1 MLRLDRRAI
10 ANVCGRTGNSIRNER
25 TMTSLKDTIRQTG
38 RSPIFRV
45 SWSEAKLAELR
56 REGAR
61 KIQLAATQRQAQF
74 DLHLSWAKLLDL
86 ITDPVIISHHADVF
100 AEDSFQLVETRLYP
114 KPPQAGENW
123 HIDFHQLL
131 YYKPSLL
138 DSDLDD
144 FHSVTTWLALADVP
158 AEMGPL
164 QFIHYKHVDVRRLVR
179 MQRNQLMR
187 YREECRREAE
197 RLHDHVETL
206 PMKAGE
212 FCMFDPRNLHTGAA
226 NRTNDLRLGLV
237 LRYCASHVRVDPRFS
252 KTGSPEILHIRNGKV
267 SSRVGNSRS

>member
-1 MLRLDRRAI
+1 VPGPVRAALFDSLRSFSKTPLMVSFSLRQRIFFTSPADTRPVSFHLSQFVVVRDPKQFSTLQQTPNKLRCVVFPVMLRLGSRAI
-10 ANVCGRTGNSIRNER
+10 INVCGRTGNSIRNER

-45 SWSEAKLAELR
+45 SWSKAKLAELR

-74 DLHLSWAKLLDL
+74 DRHLSWAKLLDL

-114 KPPQAGENW
+114 KPPQAGEDW
-123 HIDFHQLL
+123 HIDFYQLL

-138 DSDLDD
+138 DSDLGD

-158 AEMGPL
+158 VEMGP
-164 QFIHYKHVDVRRLVR
+164 
-179 MQRNQLMR
+179 
-187 YREECRREAE
+187 
-197 RLHDHVETL
+197 
-206 PMKAGE
+206 
-212 FCMFDPRNLHTGAA
+212 
-226 NRTNDLRLGLV
+226 
-237 LRYCASHVRVDPRFS
+237 
-252 KTGSPEILHIRNGKV
+252 
-267 SSRVGNSRS
+267 

>member
-1 MLRLDRRAI
+1 MSRTTY
-10 ANVCGRTGNSIRNER
+10 CGKQSHRGR

-45 SWSEAKLAELR
+45 SWPEAKLAELR

-61 KIQLAATQRQAQF
+61 KIQLAATQRQAQI

-114 KPPQAGENW
+114 KPPQRGENW
-123 HIDFHQLL
+123 HIDFQQLL
-131 YYKPSLL
+131 YYMPNLL

-164 QFIHYKHVDVRRLVR
+164 QFIHYKHVDVKRLVR
-179 MQRNQLMR
+179 MQR
-187 YREECRREAE
+187 
-197 RLHDHVETL
+197 
-206 PMKAGE
+206 
-212 FCMFDPRNLHTGAA
+212 
-226 NRTNDLRLGLV
+226 
-237 LRYCASHVRVDPRFS
+237 
-252 KTGSPEILHIRNGKV
+252 
-267 SSRVGNSRS
+267 

>member
-1 MLRLDRRAI
+1 MI
-10 ANVCGRTGNSIRNER
+10 
-25 TMTSLKDTIRQTG
+25 SLKDTIRQTG

-45 SWSEAKLAELR
+45 SWSKAKLAELR

-61 KIQLAATQRQAQF
+61 KIQLAATQRQAQI

-114 KPPQAGENW
+114 KPPQSGPYW
-123 HIDFHQLL
+123 HIDSYQLMHF
-131 YYKPSLL
+131 KPSLL

-158 AEMGPL
+158 AEMGPI

-179 MQRNQLMR
+179 MRRNRPIR

-226 NRTNDLRLGLV
+226 NRSNDLRLGLV
-237 LRYCASHVRVDPRFS
+237 LRYCASHVRVDRGFLRLEVQRFCTS
-252 KTGSPEILHIRNGKV
+252 GTEK
-267 SSRVGNSRS
+267 

>member
-114 KPPQAGENW
+114 KPPQSGPTG
-123 HIDFHQLL
+123 ISI
-131 YYKPSLL
+131 PTSLCTL
-138 DSDLDD
+138 SQAFLT
-144 FHSVTTWLALADVP
+144 VT
-158 AEMGPL
+158 
-164 QFIHYKHVDVRRLVR
+164 
-179 MQRNQLMR
+179 
-187 YREECRREAE
+187 
-197 RLHDHVETL
+197 
-206 PMKAGE
+206 
-212 FCMFDPRNLHTGAA
+212 
-226 NRTNDLRLGLV
+226 
-237 LRYCASHVRVDPRFS
+237 
-252 KTGSPEILHIRNGKV
+252 
-267 SSRVGNSRS
+267 

>member
-1 MLRLDRRAI
+1 
-10 ANVCGRTGNSIRNER
+10 
-25 TMTSLKDTIRQTG
+25 MTSLKDTIKQTG

-45 SWSEAKLAELR
+45 SWSEAKLAALR

-61 KIQLAATQRQAQF
+61 KIQLAATERQAQF

-100 AEDSFQLVETRLYP
+100 GEDSFQLVETRLYP
-114 KPPQAGENW
+114 KPPQSGEEW
-123 HIDFHQLL
+123 HIDILQLL
-131 YYKPSLL
+131 CYKPSLL
-138 DSDLDD
+138 DTTSDD
-144 FHSVTTWLALADVP
+144 FHSITTWLALGDVP

-164 QFIHYKHVDVRRLVR
+164 QFIHYKHVNLRRLVR
-179 MQRNQLMR
+179 LKRNQPSR
-187 YREECRREAE
+187 YWEEIRLEVE

-212 FCMFDPRNLHTGAA
+212 FCMFDPRNLHTGAV

-252 KTGSPEILHIRNGKV
+252 KIGRSEILHIRNGKV
-267 SSRVGNSRS
+267 SSRVGNSLS